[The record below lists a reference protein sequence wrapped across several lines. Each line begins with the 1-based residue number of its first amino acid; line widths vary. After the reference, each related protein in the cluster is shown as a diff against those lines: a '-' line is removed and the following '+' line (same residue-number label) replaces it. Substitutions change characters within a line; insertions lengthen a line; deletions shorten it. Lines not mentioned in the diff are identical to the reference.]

1 VGKKQTLQEVQAVS
15 RGNHLGRVRV
25 LIADD
30 HPLIVKGVREALED
44 ERDIEVV
51 GEASLGA
58 QVLPLV
64 ERASPDV
71 VLLDLRFPDGD
82 GFSILEQILEAH
94 PHVKVAMLSVVN
106 DPAKISEALERGACA
121 YIVKS
126 IDASDLAAA
135 LRQAMSGTF
144 YCVGDLRLDDRARAE
159 LEAGLSG
166 REVEVLQGVARGLSN
181 RAIARELWLSDQ
193 TVKFHLHN
201 IYRKLGVSNRTEA
214 AKYAF
219 EHGMTE
225 VFA

>member
-1 VGKKQTLQEVQAVS
+1 MQLEAAAEADTVGTGGHV
-15 RGNHLGRVRV
+15 GRVRV

-30 HPLIVKGVREALED
+30 HPLIIKGVREALEG
-44 ERDIEVV
+44 ERDIDVV
-51 GEASLGA
+51 GEASTGA

-82 GFSILEQILEAH
+82 GFTILDQILEAH
-94 PHVKVAMLSVVN
+94 PQVKVAMLSVVN

-144 YCVGDLRLDDRARAE
+144 YCIGDLRVEDSARAKVE
-159 LEAGLSG
+159 SALSG

-201 IYRKLGVSNRTEA
+201 VYRKLGVSNRTEA

-219 EHGMTE
+219 DHGLAE
-225 VFA
+225 AFV

>member
-1 VGKKQTLQEVQAVS
+1 MGK
-15 RGNHLGRVRV
+15 VRV

-30 HPLIVKGVREALED
+30 HPLIIKGIREALD
-44 ERDIEVV
+44 GERDIDVV
-51 GEASLGA
+51 GEASTGA

-82 GFSILEQILEAH
+82 GFTILDQIREAH
-94 PHVKVAMLSVVN
+94 PGVKVAMLSVVN

-144 YCVGDLRLDDRARAE
+144 YCVGDLRLEETTRAE
-159 LEAGLSG
+159 VPGLSG

-201 IYRKLGVSNRTEA
+201 VYRKLGVSNRTEA

-219 EHGMTE
+219 DHGLAE
-225 VFA
+225 AFV